1 MTKNK
6 EIKKLFSYREGPY
19 ITHLIEKQDG
29 TVEEMQEHYYNYARK
44 LNAKT
49 NKERDFES
57 KKPLNKYTEY
67 GEKQYRDT
75 DVWNFAD

>member
-1 MTKNK
+1 M
-6 EIKKLFSYREGPY
+6 KKLFSYREGPY
-19 ITHLIEKQDG
+19 ITHLIENSDG

-44 LNAKT
+44 LKAKT
-49 NKERDFES
+49 NKRRDFES

-67 GEKQYRDT
+67 NEQQYKNR